1 MNTPETKRLSDTVSS
16 AGSMTLFL
24 LFAVCCLVIIS
35 AAASAYGRV
44 AENYDN
50 SFNSAAAVKYVTN
63 KIRAC
68 EKAEIL
74 SDDSILLTNQ
84 GYSTVIYYRDGAV
97 YERLFGDGQTP
108 VCEGG
113 EEMFGAESFALS
125 EEDGLITVTAADG
138 GSSFTACCGGGN

>member
-1 MNTPETKRLSDTVSS
+1 MNAPETKRLSDTVSS

-44 AENYDN
+44 AEKYDD

-68 EKAEIL
+68 DKAEIL
-74 SDDSILLTNQ
+74 SEDSILLTNQ

-97 YERLFGDGQTP
+97 YERLFGDGQPP

-125 EEDGLITVTAADG
+125 EENGLITVTAADG
-138 GSSFTACCGGGN
+138 SNSFTACCGGGN